1 MLTLAV
7 ERNGCFES
15 YDGGLS
21 ADSNVSEVWASWG
34 GHWSGSRIRGQQ
46 TQSTQ
51 WGPERPGDLQGSCSS
66 GWRVGCQSLIQAVT
80 VHDSPHGGL
89 SRSGVTGKLLENTSH
104 AFYAETCPR
113 RLSGLW
119 VVELLGEGNRTG
131 LVPLEAVTLRDGS
144 REQVLSGSLRGS
156 IGEEVREPKCGP
168 LTGPRRILTR
178 GSCGR

>member
-1 MLTLAV
+1 MSEGSALLTLAV

-66 GWRVGCQSLIQAVT
+66 GWRVWCQSLIQAVT
-80 VHDSPHGGL
+80 VHGSPHGGL
-89 SRSGVTGKLLENTSH
+89 SRSGMTGKLLENTSH
-104 AFYAETCPR
+104 MRFMQKPVPGGYQDW
-113 RLSGLW
+113 G
-119 VVELLGEGNRTG
+119 VVELLEKGNRTG
-131 LVPLEAVTLRDGS
+131 LVPLETVTLTDGS

-156 IGEEVREPKCGP
+156 SGEEVREPQCGP
-168 LTGPRRILTR
+168 LTGP
-178 GSCGR
+178 GGY